1 MAEPICKSKLI
12 PEILV
17 LAFMWW
23 YTPHC
28 RNLMNTCLWSK
39 WLNECV
45 TSWNVASSA
54 RPLPAKPC
62 PCPVWHLILL
72 VLACSLFSLHWSKR
86 KHLDWWHR
94 WLISLFFPPPHSGQP
109 DLRSPWFQLACDL
122 ILQPETQRPWAS
134 GLAPMQE
141 ADEHS
146 TPVSTPGLAT
156 DGTRLGTRVEIIL
169 ALPEELCQVYM
180 ATTPQVD
187 AGPQLHRTKDMVSF
201 ELPLTDRAG
210 ILACS

>member
-1 MAEPICKSKLI
+1 
-12 PEILV
+12 
-17 LAFMWW
+17 MWW

-45 TSWNVASSA
+45 TSWNVASSV
-54 RPLPAKPC
+54 RPLPEEPC
-62 PCPVWHLILL
+62 PCPVWHLIPL

-86 KHLDWWHR
+86 KHLDWWHW
-94 WLISLFFPPPHSGQP
+94 WLISLFLPHPILGSLTLGALGSSLLVTWYFS
-109 DLRSPWFQLACDL
+109 LRPRGHEPLDWPRCKRLMNIPHLLAL
-122 ILQPETQRPWAS
+122 
-134 GLAPMQE
+134 
-141 ADEHS
+141 
-146 TPVSTPGLAT
+146 PGLAT

-169 ALPEELCQVYM
+169 ALSEELCQVYM